1 MSSYGYGPG
10 TTAGGF
16 RSDAVDAFNG
26 KKQYEKVTTS
36 IVPDRGYDLHDAKF
50 VKSQKAKLQHYE
62 KQNLAHAD
70 VLTMTAEGEKLARSF
85 KEKELEQPA
94 AGAHTRDDHP
104 PLVVARRHGCEQQTG
119 LFKDPNPLHAP
130 RLADSVTVA
139 SKASL
144 PIKAEGRQ
152 YVRADLTWDYV

>member
-85 KEKELEQPA
+85 KEKEF
-94 AGAHTRDDHP
+94 GATGCRSP
-104 PLVVARRHGCEQQTG
+104 YSRRSPSPRRSTS
-119 LFKDPNPLHAP
+119 P
-130 RLADSVTVA
+130 RLRTADRAFQRSQSPPRSPVRRIA
-139 SKASL
+139 SPLQAKPAF
-144 PIKAEGRQ
+144 R
-152 YVRADLTWDYV
+152 